1 MCVTSQFKQSQIYKI
16 SKNKWEFIMENIN
29 KINSSNNT
37 EKTKYLKILC
47 NEKSDIILK
56 TEFGIGR
63 YKFVDFQ
70 ELKGSLMLEFKLLKD
85 SKYNDTKNIY
95 NNIGSCCFLSIEQYL
110 CSYSYC
116 GNA

>member
-1 MCVTSQFKQSQIYKI
+1 MK
-16 SKNKWEFIMENIN
+16 NIN
-29 KINSSNNT
+29 RINSGKKM
-37 EKTKYLKILC
+37 EETKYIRMLC

-56 TEFGIGR
+56 TEFGVGR

-95 NNIGSCCFLSIEQYL
+95 NNIGSCCFLSIGQY
-110 CSYSYC
+110 
-116 GNA
+116 